1 MISISI
7 AVTIVI
13 SIFIIVAVT
22 ASIDKRER
30 QNDRIFILTALR
42 LGYCGVVTL
51 PVVKEN
57 LKIDGKVNLE
67 TRWTFPAIWSRL
79 RLAPEQR
86 AYPHQE

>member
-30 QNDRIFILTALR
+30 QNGRIFIMTALR
-42 LGYCGVVTL
+42 VAHCWVGTL
-51 PVVKEN
+51 PVVKKN
-57 LKIDGKVNLE
+57 LIINGKVSLE
-67 TRWTFPAIWSRL
+67 TG
-79 RLAPEQR
+79 
-86 AYPHQE
+86 